1 MVTDQQVVLLRQ
13 RRMEGKTQQT
23 SAAMAGMSVRST
35 HKWQRGPLPSETGQ
49 ERWWRTRTDPFD
61 GVWEEE
67 IEPLLQGEAAGRLRA
82 TTIIEWLEERYPG
95 RFSASQLRTM
105 QRRLQDWRAL
115 NGPDQEVYFPQEH
128 PPGREAQTDFTHCNS
143 LGVTIGGRPYRHLLF
158 QLVLSHSG
166 WRYAE
171 VVAGET
177 FLALKQG
184 LQNALW
190 ELGGVPQ
197 VIRSDNT
204 SALTHEMRRS
214 RGRAL
219 NDAYGELLDHY
230 GLRSTLINSG
240 ESHENGVAEQAHYRL
255 KDALDQALMLRGSR
269 DFDTAGEYAG
279 FVRKVVDR
287 RNRLVWG
294 KLEQELP
301 HLQPLPPAPVPEY
314 VNYRARVRKWS
325 TIQAAGRTYTVPSR
339 LIGKEVQ
346 IRLYAEHLEV
356 YYKDHLVERME
367 RVRGEREARVDYR
380 HIIGSLV
387 RKPGAFA
394 RYRFREQMFPT
405 MTFRLSYDAL
415 KRWRGEWADVEYV
428 RILHL
433 SATTMESTVDSA
445 LALLLEAGEPFDY
458 ASVRELANPA
468 PPRAPV
474 LSLPGMPDLRVYD
487 SLLAGVT

>member
-1 MVTDQQVVLLRQ
+1 
-13 RRMEGKTQQT
+13 MERKTQQT
-23 SAAMAGMSVRST
+23 SAAMAGMSVRSAR
-35 HKWQRGPLPSETGQ
+35 KWQCGPLPSETGQ
-49 ERWWRTRTDPFD
+49 ERWWRTRTDPFE

-67 IEPLLQGEAAGRLRA
+67 ILPLLQGEVAGRLRA
-82 TTIIEWLEERYPG
+82 TTIIEWLEERLPG
-95 RFSASQLRTM
+95 RFSASQLRTL

-128 PPGREAQTDFTHCNS
+128 PPGREAQLDFTHCNS

-190 ELGGVPQ
+190 KLGGAPL

-204 SALTHEMRRS
+204 SALTHEIKHS
-214 RGRAL
+214 RGRSL
-219 NDAYGELLDHY
+219 NYSYTELLEHY
-230 GLRSTLINSG
+230 GLRSTLINAG
-240 ESHENGVAEQAHYRL
+240 ESHENGVAEQAHFRL

-269 DFDTAGEYAG
+269 DFNSADDYTC

-287 RNRLVWG
+287 RNRLVKE

-301 HLQPLPPAPVPEY
+301 HLQCLPPAPVPEY

-346 IRLYAEHLEV
+346 VRLYADYLEV
-356 YYKDHLVERME
+356 YYKGHLVERME
-367 RVRGEREARVDYR
+367 RARGEREARVDYR

-394 RYRFREQMFPT
+394 RYRFREQLFPT
-405 MTFRLSYDAL
+405 LTFRLAYDAL
-415 KRWRGEWADVEYV
+415 KRWRGERADVEYV

-433 SATTMESTVDSA
+433 AATTMEVTVDSA
-445 LALLLEAGEPFDY
+445 LALLMETGDPFDY
-458 ASVRELANPA
+458 AMVKELAHPA
-468 PPRAPV
+468 PPLVPV
-474 LSLPGMPDLRVYD
+474 LRVPGMPDLKVYD
-487 SLLAGVT
+487 SLLAGVA